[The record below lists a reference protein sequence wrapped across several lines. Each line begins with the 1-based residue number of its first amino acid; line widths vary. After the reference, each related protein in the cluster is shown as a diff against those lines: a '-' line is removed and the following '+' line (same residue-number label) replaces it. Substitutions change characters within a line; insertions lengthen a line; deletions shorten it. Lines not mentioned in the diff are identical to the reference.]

1 MVNFSKNYKKMRK
14 PARSKDAETHIIR
27 ARFCNKNQFLIGLV
41 FCLVIFAPLSNF
53 AATLAEYRENIGY
66 AKDLIIELLYP
77 ENEDLSP
84 AKYLEYERET
94 LAEIRKSLPVNE
106 KVEWRES
113 AMETDNQWLNEKLKN
128 FEGEAQNSPNR
139 EQILNEIYERL
150 EAIDLKLEELEK
162 PSAETRTKDED
173 KQKLAEILRREE
185 FQKPEA
191 KTESLFQKIV
201 RKIKQWFYEFFP
213 HPNLPES
220 SAGGFQSLSF
230 VLQMLLYA
238 VILGVIGFLIYR
250 FAPFLANRFRQKEK
264 TEKKERVI
272 LGERLSADETAQNL
286 FNQAEKLARE
296 GDLRG
301 AIRKGY
307 IALLCE
313 LSDRKIIGL
322 AQHKTNRDYLRDVR
336 SRRELHENMNDLT
349 ANFERHWY
357 GFDNAEENDWQEFR
371 QNYKKA
377 VNN

>member
-1 MVNFSKNYKKMRK
+1 MSAFVRLNILMLNFSRNGHKIHRT
-14 PARSKDAETHIIR
+14 AII
-27 ARFCNKNQFLIGLV
+27 FSLCLI
-41 FCLVIFAPLSNF
+41 IFAPLSNF
-53 AATLAEYRENIGY
+53 AATLAEYRENISY
-66 AKDLIIELLYP
+66 SKDLIIELLYP

-84 AKYLEYERET
+84 AERLKYERET

-113 AMETDNQWLNEKLKN
+113 VVETDNQWLNFRLN
-128 FEGEAQNSPNR
+128 DFEGEAQNSPKR

-150 EAIDLKLEELEK
+150 EAIDLKAEELEK
-162 PSAETRTKDED
+162 PSAEIRTKDED

-191 KTESLFQKIV
+191 KTESLFQKII
-201 RKIKQWFYEFFP
+201 RKIKQWFDEFFP
-213 HPNLPES
+213 RPNLPEGS
-220 SAGGFQSLSF
+220 PNGFQSFSF
-230 VLQMLLYA
+230 ILQMLLYA
-238 VILGVIGFLIYR
+238 LVLGAIGFLIYR

-264 TEKKERVI
+264 TEKQDRVI

-322 AQHKTNRDYLRDVR
+322 ARHKTNRDYLRDVR
-336 SRRELHENMNDLT
+336 PRRQLYENMKDLT
-349 ANFERHWY
+349 SNFERHWY
-357 GFDNAEENDWQEFR
+357 GFDAAGENDWEKFR
-371 QNYKKA
+371 QIYKKA
-377 VNN
+377 VNG